1 MSQAK
6 VDKYKEAK
14 KNRKKQMKKEKIQ
27 SYLRRGVACIVAAA
41 LIGMAGFSI
50 YNIYE
55 SKQPKQEVTVDYSA
69 IASLCQITERRPNR
83 EEERKMR
90 VNRKNPVHYF
100 FALKFS

>member
-69 IASLCQITERRPNR
+69 IASLNR
-83 EEERKMR
+83 FMGTAPAAQSARAGYPS
-90 VNRKNPVHYF
+90 VF
-100 FALKFS
+100 LL

>member
-55 SKQPKQEVTVDYSA
+55 SKQVSV
-69 IASLCQITERRPNR
+69 SLCQITERRPNR

>member
-27 SYLRRGVACIVAAA
+27 SYLRRGAACVVAAV
-41 LIGMAGFSI
+41 LIVMASFSV

-55 SKQPKQEVTVDYSA
+55 SKQPKQKVTIDYSA
-69 IASLCQITERRPNR
+69 SASLSRSLSDSGTTTE
-83 EEERKMR
+83 
-90 VNRKNPVHYF
+90 
-100 FALKFS
+100 

>member
-27 SYLRRGVACIVAAA
+27 SYLRRGVACIVAA
-41 LIGMAGFSI
+41 GMAGFSI

-69 IASLCQITERRPNR
+69 IASLSQSLSDNGTSAE
-83 EEERKMR
+83 
-90 VNRKNPVHYF
+90 
-100 FALKFS
+100 

>member
-41 LIGMAGFSI
+41 LIGL
-50 YNIYE
+50 
-55 SKQPKQEVTVDYSA
+55 
-69 IASLCQITERRPNR
+69 SLI
-83 EEERKMR
+83 
-90 VNRKNPVHYF
+90 HI
-100 FALKFS
+100 

>member
-41 LIGMAGFSI
+41 LIGMAGVFFF
-50 YNIYE
+50 NI
-55 SKQPKQEVTVDYSA
+55 
-69 IASLCQITERRPNR
+69 I
-83 EEERKMR
+83 
-90 VNRKNPVHYF
+90 
-100 FALKFS
+100 

>member
-69 IASLCQITERRPNR
+69 MTTLSQSLAGNSDTTAE
-83 EEERKMR
+83 
-90 VNRKNPVHYF
+90 
-100 FALKFS
+100 

>member
-55 SKQPKQEVTVDYSA
+55 SKQEVTVDYSA
-69 IASLCQITERRPNR
+69 IASLSQSLSDNGTSAE
-83 EEERKMR
+83 
-90 VNRKNPVHYF
+90 
-100 FALKFS
+100 

>member
-14 KNRKKQMKKEKIQ
+14 KNRKKQMQKEKIQ
-27 SYLRRGVACIVAAA
+27 SYLRRATACVVAVA

-55 SKQPKQEVTVDYSA
+55 SKQPKQKVTIDYSA
-69 IASLCQITERRPNR
+69 IASLSQSLSDSSAATE
-83 EEERKMR
+83 
-90 VNRKNPVHYF
+90 
-100 FALKFS
+100 

>member
-1 MSQAK
+1 MYNPMECGRIDTSEKKEQKNYQAK

-14 KNRKKQMKKEKIQ
+14 KNRKKQMKKEKRQ

-69 IASLCQITERRPNR
+69 IASLSQSLSDNGTSAE
-83 EEERKMR
+83 
-90 VNRKNPVHYF
+90 
-100 FALKFS
+100 

>member
-50 YNIYE
+50 YNIL
-55 SKQPKQEVTVDYSA
+55 QEQVSV
-69 IASLCQITERRPNR
+69 SLCQITERRPNR

>member
-50 YNIYE
+50 YNVYE
-55 SKQPKQEVTVDYSA
+55 SKQPKQKVTVDYSA
-69 IASLCQITERRPNR
+69 IASLSQSLSDNGTSAE
-83 EEERKMR
+83 
-90 VNRKNPVHYF
+90 
-100 FALKFS
+100 

>member
-6 VDKYKEAK
+6 VDKYKESK

-55 SKQPKQEVTVDYSA
+55 
-69 IASLCQITERRPNR
+69 
-83 EEERKMR
+83 
-90 VNRKNPVHYF
+90 
-100 FALKFS
+100 

>member
-14 KNRKKQMKKEKIQ
+14 KKPEKADEKRKDTKAICAE
-27 SYLRRGVACIVAAA
+27 VWHCIVAAA

-55 SKQPKQEVTVDYSA
+55 SKTAEA
-69 IASLCQITERRPNR
+69 
-83 EEERKMR
+83 RK
-90 VNRKNPVHYF
+90 
-100 FALKFS
+100 